1 LFEGLWELSADFSK
15 ATPGQ
20 QDSQTWARLQD
31 ALARADSTTALGEL
45 DHLLTL
51 SPRETHPSQWT
62 QYALVALEFDDLD
75 RAVRLYE
82 SALKCLTRPQLQEA
96 IYHKM
101 ALEWLYLQALMGE
114 NAQRLANIFEA
125 LKSAPYAA
133 EDEHVQSL
141 GGLLSIALSV
151 GRRQS
156 AQAVYAAAIWW
167 ERVTAQ
173 QLPHNPFI
181 EALKPYTYLLLIRL
195 WESTGDV
202 ALSAEALARLLA
214 LPRIPRSLW
223 EATGVYACLFNQVS
237 TWYERIGIH
246 LDWAFSDRSTLTLD
260 ILHHI
265 VDEWPANIPDEDLR
279 PSLQLTWEGLKA
291 PHTKI
296 ELLQQAVSIRPTN
309 LLAAEALL
317 RNSKIAVETV
327 NLHRAQWLISQSK
340 AFGPLLSTH
349 ICDLTSGS
357 RTAFS
362 FVALN
367 GGDGVGGSCYL
378 ANIGGKSLLLDAGLD
393 VHTEPRSSY
402 ARLRQRIEDAGLV
415 EQFADIDTVVVSHAH
430 LDHVGLLPALQRD
443 LEQMRRAQKRNPVYF
458 YASPATRALARVML
472 EDAAR
477 IAQHNPSAALYS
489 VETAIQATDHLVEP
503 IDELLDP
510 FLPDEGRISW
520 MESGHILGSKMILI
534 ERQGFRLLYTGDFNP
549 GRQLTIHP
557 AATLSGL
564 CPDVLVM
571 ESTYGYRTE
580 PVIDRAVQEKLLTE
594 RLDAVLRRGGIVLFP
609 AFAVGRSQEVL
620 GLVARHAVQNPDL
633 SYHIYVDGLSRA
645 VTSLYNQWR
654 TQLSSEYVRL
664 VQQTEHRVRMV
675 TEETDRET
683 LIPTELRSGPAV
695 VISSSGM
702 LKQGSASHFYA
713 QRLGQ
718 DRRNAIFFTGHLPDD
733 SDGYAFLQAHTV
745 ADQIN
750 AVCEV
755 VHFSL
760 TAHASKMDLVRFV
773 LDVAPRVVILVHG
786 DAKLMKDDPH
796 SVFQCLTALDQEKI
810 QVFIGKNGR
819 TIAMRDGRYVQI

>member
-1 LFEGLWELSADFSK
+1 VDTGFSAESPK
-15 ATPGQ
+15 Q
-20 QDSQTWARLQD
+20 QNSQAWTNLRG
-31 ALARADSTTALGEL
+31 ALDRADSATAFSEL
-45 DHLLTL
+45 DRLLAL
-51 SPRETHPSQWT
+51 SPREVCPDQWV
-62 QYALVALEFDDLD
+62 QYALVALAFDDLS
-75 RAVRLYE
+75 RAIHLYE
-82 SALKCLTRPQLQEA
+82 SALKCLTRAQLREA
-96 IYHKM
+96 DHYRI
-101 ALEWLYLQALMGE
+101 ALQWLCLRAIRRE
-114 NAQRLANIFEA
+114 NGQQLANAFEG
-125 LKSAPYAA
+125 LKNACGPAGGG
-133 EDEHVQSL
+133 EHILLLDE
-141 GGLLSIALSV
+141 LLNIALLV
-151 GRRQS
+151 GRHET
-156 AQAVYAAAIWW
+156 AQAAFVAASWW
-167 ERVTAQ
+167 EHSALQ
-173 QLPHNPFI
+173 QSPHDPFL
-181 EALKPYTYLLLIRL
+181 EALKPYTYLLLVRL
-195 WESTGDV
+195 WESIGDIV
-202 ALSAEALARLLA
+202 MSVQVLAQLLA

-223 EATGVYACLFNQVS
+223 VAAGAYSCLFGRIS
-237 TWYERIGIH
+237 AWYERIGIH
-246 LDWAFSDRSTLTLD
+246 LDWAFSDRSRLTLD
-260 ILHHI
+260 ILRHI
-265 VDEWPANIPDEDLR
+265 VEGWPSDVPGDTLR
-279 PSLQLTWEGLKA
+279 QSLQYTCEALKGVPA
-291 PHTKI
+291 RVD
-296 ELLQQAVSIRPTN
+296 LLQQAVKVRPTN
-309 LLAAEALL
+309 LLAAEVLL
-317 RNSKIAVETV
+317 RSSETGVETTHIP
-327 NLHRAQWLISQSK
+327 LCSAQWLISEPGK
-340 AFGPLLSTH
+340 FGPLLSSH
-349 ICDLTSGS
+349 VHNPTSRS
-357 RTAFS
+357 DTAFS

-367 GGDGVGGSCYL
+367 GGDGIGGSCYL
-378 ANIGGKSLLLDAGLD
+378 VNIGGKSLLLDAGLD
-393 VHTEPRSSY
+393 VHTEPRLSY
-402 ARLRQRIEDAGLV
+402 ARLKQRIEDTGLV
-415 EQFADIDTVVVSHAH
+415 EQFADIDAVVVSHAH
-430 LDHVGLLPALQRD
+430 LDHVGLLPALQQD
-443 LEQMRRAQKRNPVYF
+443 LEQMRRTRKRAPVYF
-458 YASPATRALARVML
+458 YASSATRALARVML

-477 IAQHNPSAALYS
+477 IAQHNPSVALYS
-489 VETAIQATDHLVEP
+489 VETALQAADRLVEP
-503 IDELLDP
+503 RDEMLDP

-520 MESGHILGSKMILI
+520 IESGHILGSKMILI

-571 ESTYGYRTE
+571 ESTYGYRME

-594 RLDAVLRRGGIVLFP
+594 RLDAVLRRGGIALFP

-620 GLVARHAVQNPDL
+620 GLVARHTVQNPDL

-695 VISSSGM
+695 VIASSGM

-796 SVFQCLTALDQEKI
+796 NVFQCLTALDQEKI